1 MNNQKRR
8 KFTPEFK
15 AKVALEALKEQSTLS
30 EIAKK
35 FEVSPVVI
43 SRWKS
48 EFAANM
54 SAVFKKSNPNEAL
67 EENVDI
73 EKLYAQIGQLKVEN
87 DFLKKSC
94 KRLGI

>member
-1 MNNQKRR
+1 MTKHTRR

-15 AKVALEALKEQSTLS
+15 AQVSLEAAKEQLTLAELS
-30 EIAKK
+30 KK
-35 FEVSPVVI
+35 FEVSPVMI

-48 EFAANM
+48 EFLANM
-54 SAVFKKSNPNEAL
+54 SAAFSGNQES
-67 EENVDI
+67 ENQSEKVDV

-94 KRLGI
+94 RKLGI

>member
-48 EFAANM
+48 EFASDM
-54 SAVFKKSNPNEAL
+54 SAVFKKSNPNS
-67 EENVDI
+67 
-73 EKLYAQIGQLKVEN
+73 
-87 DFLKKSC
+87 LKKMLTLENCMLKS
-94 KRLGI
+94 GS